1 MTVFI
6 KLGKNPYI
14 YYENIVLAIHLRDLS
29 CGVGI
34 FLDLLFGV
42 SENNRTSANLKW
54 IVQVIPI
61 ILNKLTRH
69 MWSPVSTDWDR
80 MLQNLH
86 FKANFISLFLTSFL

>member
-42 SENNRTSANLKW
+42 SENNRTSANLK
-54 IVQVIPI
+54 
-61 ILNKLTRH
+61 
-69 MWSPVSTDWDR
+69 
-80 MLQNLH
+80 
-86 FKANFISLFLTSFL
+86 